1 MTKNTLFTIFI
12 CSILLS
18 GSFFAISSSLN
29 FSPFVFAQE
38 QQAESTTDPPA
49 DTSTTDPPADTST
62 TDPPAD
68 TSTDPS
74 IVTLQHDD
82 VEINQPVQWTATV
95 DVADPQQT
103 IAIEVPSDAQNTLV
117 MNSDG
122 QIVEASVI
130 SDPSLLDTTTDVAEI
145 TDPKVMEE
153 NAETDLVVVDEPGEI
168 LNIEFETSAPY
179 TEEAELVTEDS
190 YQKTVTVKSDSEL
203 HYTNV
208 KSYSDLP
215 EDLAASGVEF
225 KLYWMIDGVKTDVTT
240 DPRFAVEFVDTDGN
254 GIANQMQ
261 WIVPRLSEQT
271 FVIEAVITIIN
282 VQSYPVVGG
291 EWTVRFTTVGTA
303 DLIITGIDGTTFGE
317 TAPADLQFLELNDGT
332 QILSPEISG
341 NSIIYRGYSSTAE
354 GYETSLVLTEGVHT
368 LEFKFGNDIEYAYND
383 ASAAHP
389 PTSIGTDFDAWTL
402 TGTTKVA
409 ALSDSS
415 GSTYIETSTAG
426 AKQTFGFGPYTDAEI
441 PFGSTITGVKVD
453 VSAKRIVNPSS
464 LKIIATSGTPTPS
477 SASSGVILLG
487 NAFGTESFTFTT
499 NPDTGSAWTEAQV
512 KSWANPDGSSAF
524 FGVEHVAGTPRVAE
538 ISIVVLFTPPAFT
551 KITLDQC
558 RNGGTAGTNPLDC
571 IDSPSGWQNGNAG
584 QTNSHFVEG
593 GSMPLRAVMTG
604 LSMGGHKLI
613 IKYDVLEGGKH
624 AYDYLT
630 YARRISEVVDPCSGI
645 AGLPGSIT
653 SCPLP
658 ASGSVSSPL
667 TEFDFSTKLGTPTLA
682 EAPTHPALDSKLPIT
697 DLGHT
702 GVPDVSQPITS
713 FNTLSTD
720 DRRLVMI
727 GGSIL
732 DMKYG
737 SQGDLTDTGNQ
748 LTFVEIK
755 FTATNPTAIISWG
768 GHIGSRND
776 WGFVGTEAQSAG
788 GITGSSY
795 HMHIEDLDGQGGS
808 QDRSL

>member
-225 KLYWMIDGVKTDVTT
+225 KLYWMIDGVKTDVTS

-254 GIANQMQ
+254 GIADQMQ
-261 WIVPRLSEQT
+261 WIVPQLSEQV
-271 FVIEAVITIIN
+271 FVIEAVITIIT
-282 VQSYPVVGG
+282 VQSFPMVGG
-291 EWTVRFTTVGTA
+291 EWVVRFTTTGTA
-303 DLIITGIDGTTFGE
+303 DLTITGIDGTTFGE
-317 TAPADLQFLELNDGT
+317 TEPDDLKFLELNDGT
-332 QILSPEISG
+332 QTLTPEISG
-341 NSIIYRGYSSTAE
+341 NSIIYRNYSSDAE
-354 GYETSLVLTEGVHT
+354 GFERSLVLTSGEHH
-368 LEFKFGNDIEYAYND
+368 LEFKFGNDIEV
-383 ASAAHP
+383 AHNLANA
-389 PTSIGTDFDAWTL
+389 IQKAW
-402 TGTTKVA
+402 
-409 ALSDSS
+409 
-415 GSTYIETSTAG
+415 E
-426 AKQTFGFGPYTDAEI
+426 
-441 PFGSTITGVKVD
+441 
-453 VSAKRIVNPSS
+453 
-464 LKIIATSGTPTPS
+464 
-477 SASSGVILLG
+477 
-487 NAFGTESFTFTT
+487 
-499 NPDTGSAWTEAQV
+499 
-512 KSWANPDGSSAF
+512 
-524 FGVEHVAGTPRVAE
+524 
-538 ISIVVLFTPPAFT
+538 
-551 KITLDQC
+551 QC
-558 RNGGTAGTNPLDC
+558 RNDADNNNEN
-571 IDSPSGWQNGNAG
+571 DSPLCSWLGGNLGGSNGLL
-584 QTNSHFVEG
+584 VEG
-593 GSMPLRAVMTG
+593 NNPP
-604 LSMGGHKLI
+604 
-613 IKYDVLEGGKH
+613 DN
-624 AYDYLT
+624 
-630 YARRISEVVDPCSGI
+630 
-645 AGLPGSIT
+645 
-653 SCPLP
+653 
-658 ASGSVSSPL
+658 SP
-667 TEFDFSTKLGTPTLA
+667 
-682 EAPTHPALDSKLPIT
+682 
-697 DLGHT
+697 
-702 GVPDVSQPITS
+702 
-713 FNTLSTD
+713 TLSTPTGTYDATPTVPGHVNYRYIQEGLGPD
-720 DRRLVMI
+720 DYVLRI
-727 GGSIL
+727 G
-732 DMKYG
+732 YG
-737 SQGDLTDTGNQ
+737 FSKGGEMAFDFLTTPYGVTDTNICTQ
-748 LTFVEIK
+748 LPSGVLCSTTGVSTFTIPYDSESIPSCFGGGDVEDRQVEHE
-755 FTATNPTAIISWG
+755 TAFAGFPT
-768 GHIGSRND
+768 R
-776 WGFVGTEAQSAG
+776 
-788 GITGSSY
+788 
-795 HMHIEDLDGQGGS
+795 
-808 QDRSL
+808 